1 MYSGHGRGHD
11 HSRTSAP
18 TGAKRIGRGRGVAG
32 VTGQSRDVRLLD
44 RAAVSAALEPG
55 LKAGERVER
64 WKSHM
69 KTSRMRRQ
77 SLSEVQTEESQEE
90 QYRSGHLLPRLHLQ
104 TAQYQIEEELRPRRS
119 GPFLFHLT
127 ER

>member
-11 HSRTSAP
+11 LSRTSAP
-18 TGAKRIGRGRGVAG
+18 TGAKNIGRGRGVAG

-44 RAAVSAALEPG
+44 RAALSAALEPG
-55 LKAGERVER
+55 LAAGERVER

-77 SLSEVQTEESQEE
+77 SRSEVQTEDIQEE
-90 QYRSGHLLPRLHLQ
+90 LYRSGHLLPRLHLL
-104 TAQYQIEEELRPRRS
+104 TAQHEVEEELRPRRS
-119 GPFLFHLT
+119 GPFLLHLT